1 MVKGAID
8 APSDRAL
15 GEPQRSNRTGTHG
28 MRQPRADCHA
38 SGWSGG
44 NGKMSLCFDAVVDRQ
59 VPTDHEEAGMLDF
72 LMIVYGV
79 GFFGIAILYGLACE
93 KM

>member
-1 MVKGAID
+1 M
-8 APSDRAL
+8 L
-15 GEPQRSNRTGTHG
+15 
-28 MRQPRADCHA
+28 
-38 SGWSGG
+38 
-44 NGKMSLCFDAVVDRQ
+44 
-59 VPTDHEEAGMLDF
+59 MLDF